1 MICKPNTGQHRA
13 LKWLKQFGGQYR
25 ECFRMTKEIT
35 KETWLLL
42 CLKQIQSSLLNRVG
56 GLHLIDGGGSNLRS
70 DGRGKK
76 KNQPHIRCKCHLQ
89 EFFPPPAEKCTTM
102 YVATKNRQIWVC
114 RVTNTYLHIYNT
126 NIDTL
131 KSSTP
136 EHTWKK
142 QSKYQL
148 HVSSRE
154 QWLSM
159 VEKTLDW
166 GWKAAC
172 LKVVGTD
179 KCASQVHRVSSV
191 VCSQWD
197 YVPDP
202 SRGPAR
208 HMVPPDSSNF
218 LLTLPGVY
226 YLSPETIVLG
236 YLSFSYQLFYP
247 VSSL

>member
-70 DGRGKK
+70 DGRGRKK
-76 KNQPHIRCKCHLQ
+76 KSTPYQMQMPSAGIFPTYSWEMYHNVCSNQK
-89 EFFPPPAEKCTTM
+89 
-102 YVATKNRQIWVC
+102 QIWVC

-126 NIDTL
+126 NIDIL

-142 QSKYQL
+142 QSKYKL

-159 VEKTLDW
+159 VEKRLDW

-208 HMVPPDSSNF
+208 HMVPPDSRNF

-226 YLSPETIVLG
+226 YLSPEIIVLG
-236 YLSFSYQLFYP
+236 NLSFSYQLSYP